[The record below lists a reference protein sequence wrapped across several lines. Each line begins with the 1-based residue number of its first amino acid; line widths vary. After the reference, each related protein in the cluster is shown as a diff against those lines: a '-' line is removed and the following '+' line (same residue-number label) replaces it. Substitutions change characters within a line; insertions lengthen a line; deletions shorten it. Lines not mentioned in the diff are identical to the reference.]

1 MFKIFLDKADQRK
14 IELFR
19 YLENRPGLVESKE
32 KIIEDLY
39 TSDFL
44 LNKIIEELN
53 SDFEEYKLAEEFQL
67 ILSGATV
74 TLIES
79 GLATSNQF
87 EILFIKNSLMFSI
100 LSELFFEKF
109 TSVSEYADRN
119 FISHP
124 PIYKKLRKLKNY
136 FEPFQFTINKKFV
149 IEGNEKNIRS
159 FFSFLFP
166 KLFYQKLDIYPL
178 EIRKQVRSFIKM
190 LEKNLTKPISEYAKL
205 KLAHFLAISFYR
217 MSQGKFIEPAP
228 LIVNETFLK
237 SSSEYQWIAKW
248 LKAKGTKETAAY
260 MDYEIDQLLAFLV
273 SEEIVYPPEYIE
285 NVERKFFRKLS
296 KEFILSVEE
305 HFPTAHKYIRKKRK
319 QIDLLHFQII
329 YFKLEYIEATKEID
343 ISYFVENYAEYVSF
357 CREYLNRH
365 KSKKTLWDM
374 KEYLFFHYLVI
385 LEDSIPL
392 QTILEPIYMYIDFSF
407 GRTYNSMIQ
416 RNIEK
421 ITSLNIVYQ
430 SYIDEQTDLI
440 LSDIHF
446 EEREALATITWLA
459 PPRAVDWANL
469 TNQLMLCREEKYNRN
484 QE

>member
-19 YLENRPGLVESKE
+19 YLESRPGLVESKE

-67 ILSGATV
+67 VLSGATI

-109 TSVSEYADRN
+109 TSVNEYADRN

-124 PIYKKLRKLKNY
+124 PIYKKLRKLKTY
-136 FEPFQFTINKKFV
+136 FEPFQFTINKKFA

-166 KLFYQKLDIYPL
+166 KISYQKLDFYPV
-178 EIRKQVRSFIKM
+178 EIRKQVKSFIKT
-190 LEKNLTKPISEYAKL
+190 LEKNLSTSISEYAKL

-217 MSQGKFIEPAP
+217 MSRGYFIESTPF
-228 LIVNETFLK
+228 IVNESFLK
-237 SSSEYQWIAKW
+237 SCSEYQWIAKW
-248 LKAKGTKETAAY
+248 LKPKLNKEAMTY

-273 SEEIVYPPEYIE
+273 SEEIIYPSEYIDK
-285 NVERKFFRKLS
+285 VERNFFRKLS
-296 KEFILSVEE
+296 KEFIRSVEE
-305 HFPTAHKYIRKKRK
+305 YFPTSHRYIRKKKK

-329 YFKLEYIEATKEID
+329 YFKLEYLEATKEID
-343 ISYFVENYAEYVSF
+343 VSYFVQNFPEYVSF
-357 CREYLNRH
+357 CREYLNKN
-365 KSKKTLWDM
+365 KSKKILWDM

-407 GRTYNSMIQ
+407 GRTYNNMIQ

-421 ITSLNIVYQ
+421 ITDLNIVYQ
-430 SYIDEQTDLI
+430 SYIDEHTDLI

-446 EEREALATITWLA
+446 EDQEALATITWLA